1 MQSERDGKGGNAPK
15 SLGSSLRRA
24 NQAALYREVQ
34 ELVAS
39 WDKHLAQCDVVL
51 FRCYNVNC
59 WPWRLHY

>member
-24 NQAALYREVQ
+24 NQAALYRDVQ

-39 WDKHLAQCDVVL
+39 WDKHLAQCDLVL
-51 FRCYNVNC
+51 FRYV
-59 WPWRLHY
+59 